1 MRALALSLVIAAAA
15 AAQQQDYS
23 KVEIKTTKVAG
34 NVWLLEGAGGNMA
47 ASAGE
52 DGVAIV
58 DDEFAELSPKIH
70 AALAKLSP
78 KPVRFVIN
86 THWHF
91 DHTGGNALFSDS
103 AAILAH
109 ANVRKRLLTGGK
121 VAGTFEIPPAAP
133 AALPIVTFEQGLSL
147 WWNGE
152 EVRAIHLRPGHT
164 DGDTAVWFT
173 KSNVVHLGDDF
184 INGFPFVDLS
194 SGGSV
199 RGLLAALDSLL
210 PQIPKDAKI
219 IPGHGHVSTV
229 DDLRKYRSS
238 LEEMVAVVAK
248 AQRAGRTVEQMKS
261 DKLLAPWAEWN
272 KGWVKED
279 QFIETIA
286 LDLGAKR

>member
-1 MRALALSLVIAAAA
+1 M
-15 AAQQQDYS
+15 
-23 KVEIKTTKVAG
+23 
-34 NVWLLEGAGGNMA
+34 
-47 ASAGE
+47 
-52 DGVAIV
+52 
-58 DDEFAELSPKIH
+58 
-70 AALAKLSP
+70 
-78 KPVRFVIN
+78 RFVIN

-109 ANVRKRLLTGGK
+109 ANVRKRLLSGAK
-121 VAGTFEIPPAAP
+121 ILTFEIPPAAP
-133 AALPIVTFEQGLSL
+133 AALPIVTFEEGLSL

-173 KSNVVHLGDDF
+173 GSNVVHMGDDF
-184 INGFPFVDLS
+184 ITTGFPFVDLS
-194 SGGSV
+194 SGGNV
-199 RGLLAALDSLL
+199 RGLLEALDSLL

-248 AQRAGRTVEQMKS
+248 AQKAGRTVEQMKA
-261 DKLLAPWAEWN
+261 DKLLAPWAAEWG

-279 QFIETIA
+279 GFIETIA
-286 LDLGAKR
+286 QDLATKR